1 MTVSKNGNGRWPER
15 WQEQQPMSEFYKAHR
30 PKKPHMWKTWH
41 LLETCKVIPHP
52 KELATTYDT
61 TEAAIDH
68 IFNDFRE
75 AGGKLE
81 RQGNG
86 RGYTVTMPK
95 VKKLAPATMP
105 QLELVTAAPPVVEPE
120 PASQIALQDI
130 YDMQRETR
138 DAVREMC
145 DLQRETRDAV
155 LKLCDLQ
162 RDAWS

>member
-1 MTVSKNGNGRWPER
+1 MSISKNGNGRWPER

-68 IFNDFRE
+68 IFGDFRE

-86 RGYTVTMPK
+86 RGYIVTMPK
-95 VKKLAPATMP
+95 VKKLAPVTMP
-105 QLELVTAAPPVVEPE
+105 QLELVTAAPPELPLVPE
-120 PASQIALQDI
+120 QPSDTATIIGLLTGI
-130 YDMQRETR
+130 
-138 DAVREMC
+138 DAK
-145 DLQRETRDAV
+145 LG
-155 LKLCDLQ
+155 KLCDMFQ
-162 RDAWS
+162 ASWT

>member
-1 MTVSKNGNGRWPER
+1 MSISKNGNGRWPER

-86 RGYTVTMPK
+86 RGYSVTMPK
-95 VKKLAPATMP
+95 VKKLAPVTMP
-105 QLELVTAAPPVVEPE
+105 QLELVAAEPQVPEQE
-120 PASQIALQDI
+120 PLPQRTLDDV
-130 YDMQRETR
+130 YDKLSELV
-138 DAVREMC
+138 DLVR
-145 DLQRETRDAV
+145 T
-155 LKLCDLQ
+155 
-162 RDAWS
+162 WS